1 MQNIETSNDLELI
14 DINKIFKNSSS
25 KTLQKM
31 PRFFIY
37 LLKKIL
43 HVDEINNIL
52 ITNKDLYGAD
62 FMIKSMQDYNITIL
76 SEGEE
81 NIDINEKY
89 FFTANHALGAID
101 GFAIF
106 SVLDKHFKDIRALVN
121 DFLRIIRNV
130 RDILIP
136 VNTFGRSSKEYIEFM
151 QNVMNSESQII
162 IFPSGTVTR
171 RKGGKIIDKEWQ
183 KSLIK
188 NAINHKRIIVP
199 TFVVAENSNFF
210 YFIANARK
218 FLGIKT
224 NIELF
229 LFPREM
235 LKQKNKTI
243 KIIFGKP
250 IHYSFFD
257 KSKNYVEWAEYVKNV
272 VYDMNPNK
280 K

>member
-1 MQNIETSNDLELI
+1 MYNLENSNDVELI
-14 DINKIFKNSSS
+14 DLNKVLKNSNS
-25 KTLQKM
+25 KVLQKM
-31 PRFFIY
+31 PKLFVY
-37 LLKKIL
+37 LLNKIL

-52 ITNKDLYGAD
+52 IRNKDYYGAD
-62 FMIKSMQDYNITIL
+62 FMIKSMQDYNITVL

-81 NIDINEKY
+81 NIEPNQRY
-89 FFTANHALGAID
+89 FFAANHALGAID

-106 SVLDKHFKDIRALVN
+106 SIVSKHYTNIKALVN

-130 RDILIP
+130 REIILP
-136 VNTFGRSSKEYIEFM
+136 VNTFGRTSKEYIEYM
-151 QNVMNSESQII
+151 QNIMDSNDQII

-171 RKGGKIIDKEWQ
+171 RKNGKIIDKDWQ

-188 NAINHKRIIVP
+188 NAINHKRIIIP
-199 TFVVAENSNFF
+199 TFVVAENSNLF
-210 YFIANARK
+210 YFIANTRK

-250 IHYSFFD
+250 IHYDFFD
-257 KSKNYVEWAEYVKNV
+257 KTKSYVEWAEYVKNV
-272 VYDMNPNK
+272 VYNMNPK